1 MNLSTPNKQI
11 IFVDPS
17 VQNYQNLIEGA
28 DANAKI
34 VILDDKRS
42 GLEQITKALASES
55 GIEAVHVVSHGN
67 QGSLKLGAEVLNEK
81 DLGNFSQKL
90 KQWGQALTQN
100 ADILLYGCS
109 IAKGE
114 AGLKFVKHFSE
125 LTGANIAAS
134 AHPTGSAQ
142 LGGDWNLEVQIGD
155 ISTPIAFN
163 ANTLKTYSGVL
174 GFATKVDF
182 TTGSNPKS
190 VSIGDFNGDGKP
202 DLAVANYVNNTTSI
216 LLNTTTTGATTPT
229 FATKVDFTTGSSPKS
244 VSIGDINGDGKP
256 DLAVA
261 NSGGTSILLNT
272 TATGAT
278 TPTFATKVDFT
289 TGGSPYSVS
298 IGDFN
303 GDGKPDLAVASSNSY
318 TTAILLNTTPTGAT
332 TPTFATRVDFTTGS
346 GSRSVSIGD
355 FNGDGKP
362 DLAVANYFSNTT
374 SILLNTTT
382 TGATT
387 PTFATKVD
395 FTTGNA
401 PNSVSIGD
409 FNGDGKPDLA
419 VANSYSTSI
428 LLNTTPTGATTPTFA
443 TKVDFT
449 TGGGPN
455 SVSIGDF
462 NGDGKPDLAV
472 AVVFSKT
479 TSILLNTTATGATT
493 PTFATNVDF
502 TTGTYPRSVSIG
514 DINGDGKPD
523 LAVANSG
530 SNTTSILLSTTPK
543 VTAVTATTPDG
554 SYGVG
559 STIAITVTFDAAVN
573 VTGTPQL
580 QLETG
585 TTDQFANYVS
595 GSGGTVLTFNYVVQA
610 GDTSL
615 DLEYATT
622 ALTLN
627 GGTIQDSL
635 TANADLTLPALATAN
650 SLGGSKAIVID
661 ALNDQPGFTA
671 TSPAA
676 VNEDAG
682 EQTLT
687 SWATFNPGPADE
699 AAQTATYTVSN
710 IGNGAL
716 FSGAPTINNANGN
729 LTYTPAPK
737 AFGTSTFDVR
747 VQDNGGIVNGGVDTS
762 TTQTFTITVNGIN
775 DQPSFSNSGNQTLA
789 TSTNTLQTV
798 PSWASAFNF
807 GPNEAGQAVNDFL
820 VNITNGNSLFTA
832 LPDVAND
839 GTLTYT
845 PNGNP
850 GTATIQVQLQD
861 NGGTANGGVDTST
874 ASSFT
879 ITIPPPVVN
888 LSVTPTTGTEAGTT
902 SITVTATA
910 AAPVAGNQTVDLALT
925 GVATAADFTGTI
937 PTQIT
942 IADGASSGQVTFT
955 ITDDQI
961 TEIDETANLTISNP
975 SAGIQLGTTT
985 TGSFTITDNDT
996 AGFDLLPISGNT
1008 SEFGGIATFD
1018 IRLKSQPTA
1027 DVILGLTSN
1036 NTAEGTV
1043 LPANLTFNSTNW
1055 NAYQTA
1061 TITGV
1066 DDAVADGDI
1075 AYQIITA
1082 PDTTTADTNYN
1093 NLNPADVTVTN
1104 TDNDIPGVTLTQSA
1118 GSTEVTE
1125 GGITDTYTLQLNTLP
1140 TSNVNVTVTADTQ
1153 AQVSLDGTNFAAA
1166 QTLTFTNVNG
1176 QTPQTVTV
1184 RAVDD
1189 TLPENN
1195 HTGAL
1200 THAITNSTDPNY
1212 PTTLAIGPV
1221 NPQITDND
1229 ITYSIVGST
1238 ATVTE
1243 GDSGTQ
1249 VVSFTITRTGE
1260 TNQSSSIDFSFGG
1273 TATNAV
1279 DYNNANVTGTG
1290 VTATGSTVTFA
1301 ANATIATIAV
1311 AVAGDR
1317 ITEPNETL
1325 ALTLSNATAPGTAN
1339 IIGSPV
1345 TTTIQ
1350 DDDTAGI
1357 SITPTSGLTTT
1368 EAGGTATFT
1377 VVLDSQPTADVT
1389 IGMTSDK
1396 TAEGTVDKPS
1406 LTFTSANWN
1415 TPQTVTVTGVDDF
1428 VVDGNAAYNIITAA
1442 ATSTDTNYSG
1452 VNASDVAV
1460 TNTDNDTKGITIT
1473 PITGLTTTEAGSTA
1487 TFTVVLNSQ
1496 PTADVTIGTT
1506 SDKTAEG
1513 TVDKPSVTFTPAN
1526 WNTPQTVTVTG
1537 VDDSVVDGNAAYNIV
1552 TAPATSTDTNYSG
1565 VNANDVA
1572 VTNTDDNDTKGII
1585 VTPTSGLTTT
1595 EAWKTAT
1602 FTVVLNSQPTAD
1614 VLIGTTSDNTAEGTV
1629 NKPSLTFT
1637 PANWNTPQT
1646 VTITGRNDF
1655 VVDGNVAYNIVTA
1668 PATSTDTIYSGV
1680 NANDVAVTNTD
1691 DNDTK
1696 GIIVT

>member
-163 ANTLKTYSGVL
+163 AKALKTYSGVL
-174 GFATKVDF
+174 GLAPKVDF
-182 TTGSNPKS
+182 PTGNSPQS
-190 VSIGDFNGDGKP
+190 VSIGDINGDGKP
-202 DLAVANYVNNTTSI
+202 DLAVANYGSTSASI

-229 FATKVDFTTGSSPKS
+229 FATKVDFTTG
-244 VSIGDINGDGKP
+244 
-256 DLAVA
+256 VA
-261 NSGGTSILLNT
+261 PI
-272 TATGAT
+272 
-278 TPTFATKVDFT
+278 
-289 TGGSPYSVS
+289 SVS

-303 GDGKPDLAVASSNSY
+303 GDGKPDLA
-318 TTAILLNTTPTGAT
+318 TANKHGPESA
-332 TPTFATRVDFTTGS
+332 
-346 GSRSVSIGD
+346 
-355 FNGDGKP
+355 
-362 DLAVANYFSNTT
+362 

-395 FTTGNA
+395 FTTG
-401 PNSVSIGD
+401 PNPYSVSIGD
-409 FNGDGKPDLA
+409 INGDGKPDLA
-419 VANSYSTSI
+419 VANAFSNTASI
-428 LLNTTPTGATTPTFA
+428 LLNTTATNATTPTFA
-443 TKVDFT
+443 TKVDFP
-449 TGGGPN
+449 TGARAY
-455 SVSIGDF
+455 SVSIGDI

-472 AVVFSKT
+472 GLGQVLNSGGSGI
-479 TSILLNTTATGATT
+479 SILLNTTATGATT

-502 TTGTYPRSVSIG
+502 TTGGFPRSVSIGDFNGDGKPDLATDSSGSNTASILLNTTATNATTPTFATNVDFTTGTTPMSVSIG

-523 LAVANSG
+523 LALANRNSASASILLNTTATNATTPTFATKVDFTTGTTPYSVSIGDINGDGKPDLATTNQNG
-530 SNTTSILLSTTPK
+530 SNTASILLNTTPK

-559 STIAITVTFDAAVN
+559 STIAITVTFDAAVT

-585 TTDQFANYVS
+585 TTDKFANYVS
-595 GSGGTVLTFNYVVQA
+595 GSGGTVLTFNYVVQD

-661 ALNDQPGFTA
+661 ALNDQPAFTA

-687 SWATFNPGPADE
+687 SWATFNPGPGNE

-845 PNGNP
+845 PNSNP

-879 ITIPPPVVN
+879 ITIPAPTVN
-888 LSVTPTTGTEAGTT
+888 LSVSPTTGTEAGTT

-961 TEIDETANLTISNP
+961 AEIDETANLTISNP

-1008 SEFGGIATFD
+1008 SEFAGIATFD
-1018 IRLKSQPTA
+1018 IRLTSQPTA
-1027 DVILGLTSN
+1027 DVTLGLTSN

-1082 PDTTTADTNYN
+1082 ADTTTADTHYN

-1153 AQVSLDGTNFAAA
+1153 AQVSLDGTNFAAT

-1195 HTGAL
+1195 HTGAI

-1311 AVAGDR
+1311 PVVGDR

-1339 IIGSPV
+1339 IIGSPI

-1357 SITPTSGLTTT
+1357 SINPTAGLTTT

-1428 VVDGNAAYNIITAA
+1428 VVDGNAAYNIVTA

-1452 VNASDVAV
+1452 VNADDVAV

-1487 TFTVVLNSQ
+1487 TFTVVLDSQ
-1496 PTADVTIGTT
+1496 PTADVSIGMT
-1506 SDKTAEG
+1506 SDNTAEG
-1513 TVDKPSVTFTPAN
+1513 TVDKPSLTFTNAN
-1526 WNTPQTVTVTG
+1526 WNTPQTV
-1537 VDDSVVDGNAAYNIV
+1537 
-1552 TAPATSTDTNYSG
+1552 
-1565 VNANDVA
+1565 
-1572 VTNTDDNDTKGII
+1572 
-1585 VTPTSGLTTT
+1585 
-1595 EAWKTAT
+1595 
-1602 FTVVLNSQPTAD
+1602 
-1614 VLIGTTSDNTAEGTV
+1614 
-1629 NKPSLTFT
+1629 
-1637 PANWNTPQT
+1637 
-1646 VTITGRNDF
+1646 
-1655 VVDGNVAYNIVTA
+1655 
-1668 PATSTDTIYSGV
+1668 
-1680 NANDVAVTNTD
+1680 
-1691 DNDTK
+1691 
-1696 GIIVT
+1696 